1 MEGESPALP
10 SESEG
15 GNVDFDTQ
23 LATACEQYFS
33 QKIEFRLATK
43 VSQTADTE
51 KAQNGHITKQAW
63 TDGIPEPKVM
73 LFDPAKLQL
82 TWKQPRSI
90 GAALVNVG
98 NTCFFNS
105 VIQCLT
111 YTPPIVSYLH
121 TGDHHEKCRIQGF
134 CALCEF
140 RQHCLKVQSANSSV
154 VQPKLVYHLKAIG
167 KNFRLGRQEDA
178 HEFLRYFVDAMQQS
192 CLKMH
197 VSPEKLDAF
206 SKATTVIHQIFG
218 GFHRSRVVCLEC
230 KKVSDTYDP
239 LLDISLDINFSST
252 LTKAL
257 QHSTKADL
265 LSGNNRY
272 ACPHCKK
279 MTNAHK
285 MFTVHR
291 PPNVLT
297 IHLKRFDFSRGLGVK
312 LGTSIDYGE
321 YLDIR
326 PYTSDKSGAPLWY
339 RLYAVVEHL
348 GFSIHSGHYICYVR
362 NSNGIWYCMN
372 DAKVSQT
379 SINNVLRR
387 EAYLL
392 FYIRDHEHMPLAN
405 GGPQAIKP
413 GATTAQGVKVK
424 DDASFLR
431 APDKASSQGIPF
443 KLPGLATPLMKSKLV
458 RPMGVV
464 SPSTTS
470 STSALSRG
478 LQHTFEQS
486 PHGTLPGGCGVPQ
499 GCGPV
504 TSGVQ
509 VDPKGGVADHQKSC
523 NYPAVCQKQANGGKE
538 ISAAVC
544 DVQSKGNSSV
554 TPNGSIASTQAV
566 LDNQPVGGVAH
577 LEKTSPSL
585 GLSHCSELHVLSN
598 SSKIAPQIAM
608 VSPLPHVST
617 KPVAR
622 VLPNPKPLP
631 LDRSEHPQLNTKAD
645 SEDISET
652 SDDGLGV
659 TARLNNASTQ
669 HTSEATA
676 ACSSTPYGPAL
687 PKDYSIAAAALSPP
701 ISTSRNTPPTSTSR
715 NTPPISTSRNTPP
728 ISTSRNTPPTSTS
741 RNTGSPSS
749 LKKQKKKKKKSWK
762 KRKRS
767 HSDQEHGDKDEEG
780 ENDTKLI
787 KSKSVSGSEHRKHT
801 PSGTE
806 GASGDQIQADDHC
819 STPVLSK
826 NPTSTPVVT
835 NEQNKH
841 HSHASRLSPDS
852 KPSGKKKHKSAN
864 VVTKKVEDM
873 VPVVVEWDGSLGP
886 QGKGLEAKWDGCHQS
901 DVVEKLTA
909 HSHSKIGA
917 VVKSWDGGE
926 NSIDSCVGGKH
937 SRKRPRDDWDEELD
951 RGKIKKVKEAHEK
964 NTRKSSRNAF
974 QDFQNKKFV
983 HTSYRSKS
991 PFHPHHHHKHKHI
1004 HHHTF

>member
-1 MEGESPALP
+1 MCLSKDSL
-10 SESEG
+10 
-15 GNVDFDTQ
+15 FF
-23 LATACEQYFS
+23 LA
-33 QKIEFRLATK
+33 
-43 VSQTADTE
+43 
-51 KAQNGHITKQAW
+51 
-63 TDGIPEPKVM
+63 
-73 LFDPAKLQL
+73 
-82 TWKQPRSI
+82 
-90 GAALVNVG
+90 
-98 NTCFFNS
+98 
-105 VIQCLT
+105 
-111 YTPPIVSYLH
+111 
-121 TGDHHEKCRIQGF
+121 
-134 CALCEF
+134 
-140 RQHCLKVQSANSSV
+140 
-154 VQPKLVYHLKAIG
+154 
-167 KNFRLGRQEDA
+167 
-178 HEFLRYFVDAMQQS
+178 
-192 CLKMH
+192 
-197 VSPEKLDAF
+197 
-206 SKATTVIHQIFG
+206 
-218 GFHRSRVVCLEC
+218 
-230 KKVSDTYDP
+230 
-239 LLDISLDINFSST
+239 
-252 LTKAL
+252 
-257 QHSTKADL
+257 
-265 LSGNNRY
+265 
-272 ACPHCKK
+272 
-279 MTNAHK
+279 
-285 MFTVHR
+285 
-291 PPNVLT
+291 
-297 IHLKRFDFSRGLGVK
+297 
-312 LGTSIDYGE
+312 
-321 YLDIR
+321 
-326 PYTSDKSGAPLWY
+326 
-339 RLYAVVEHL
+339 
-348 GFSIHSGHYICYVR
+348 
-362 NSNGIWYCMN
+362 
-372 DAKVSQT
+372 
-379 SINNVLRR
+379 
-387 EAYLL
+387 
-392 FYIRDHEHMPLAN
+392 
-405 GGPQAIKP
+405 
-413 GATTAQGVKVK
+413 VK

-478 LQHTFEQS
+478 TLIHSTS
-486 PHGTLPGGCGVPQ
+486 PAPSTSHAPTLIQDCSIRLNRAQLEKGKTHSLNQAHQGLAASDGFSQHGTLPGGCGVPQ

-631 LDRSEHPQLNTKAD
+631 LDRSERPQLNTKAD

-687 PKDYSIAAAALSPP
+687 PKDYSIAAAALSP
-701 ISTSRNTPPTSTSR
+701 S
-715 NTPPISTSRNTPP
+715 

-852 KPSGKKKHKSAN
+852 KPSGKKKHKLAN

-917 VVKSWDGGE
+917 V
-926 NSIDSCVGGKH
+926 GKL
-937 SRKRPRDDWDEELD
+937 WE
-951 RGKIKKVKEAHEK
+951 V
-964 NTRKSSRNAF
+964 
-974 QDFQNKKFV
+974 
-983 HTSYRSKS
+983 
-991 PFHPHHHHKHKHI
+991 
-1004 HHHTF
+1004 